1 MKIVNI
7 QFLRDFKK
15 FGIFRKSKLSIFRVI
30 FHSILKECDF
40 KAFESKLF

>member
-15 FGIFRKSKLSIFRVI
+15 FGIFRVI